1 MPQLFR
7 KVDAALDMAETWFRF
22 YYPVGSDIKATCA
35 ANGWADQ
42 MPAGVLVLDEK
53 GAVIQEG
60 PASVPE
66 AAPQSEKPAKE
77 AK

>member
-7 KVDAALDMAETWFRF
+7 KMNATDGEPETWFRF
-22 YYPVGSDIKATCA
+22 YYPVGSDIKAVCA

-53 GAVIQEG
+53 GVVIQEG
-60 PASVPE
+60 PVAAPE
-66 AAPQSEKPAKE
+66 AEKPAKE